1 MPKYVKKEQEFL
13 INPKIYPL
21 EAIYA
26 TCYVFVDRYYVFLDE
41 IRERIKIVFAPKASK
56 KLNHHLLKGEFLN
69 ELLNNTLRFK
79 ISKRNQR
86 IREMIVKEALFF
98 SQPKK
103 EIDGI
108 VASEEKTHQ
117 SWQNDP
123 EGIAIP
129 WEEKYKNK
137 KSR

>member
-1 MPKYVKKEQEFL
+1 MSKKSEKQISFL
-13 INPKIYPL
+13 VNQKIYPI

-26 TCYVFVDRYYVFLDE
+26 TCYVFVDKYYLFLDKVKQCV
-41 IRERIKIVFAPKASK
+41 KIVLTPKAPQK
-56 KLNHHLLKGEFLN
+56 QTLALLKNEFLN
-69 ELLNNTLRFK
+69 ELLNNTLRLK

-108 VASEEKTHQ
+108 IASQENTNQ

-123 EGIAIP
+123 QGIAIP

>member
-1 MPKYVKKEQEFL
+1 MSKYAKKEQEFL
-13 INPKIYPL
+13 INPRIYPL

-26 TCYVFVDRYYVFLDE
+26 TCYVFVDRYYLFLDE
-41 IRERIKIVFAPKASK
+41 VRQRIKIVFTPKASNRR
-56 KLNHHLLKGEFLN
+56 NHNLLKGEFLN

-103 EIDGI
+103 EIDGV
-108 VASEEKTHQ
+108 VASEEKTNQ

-129 WEEKYKNK
+129 WEEKYKRK